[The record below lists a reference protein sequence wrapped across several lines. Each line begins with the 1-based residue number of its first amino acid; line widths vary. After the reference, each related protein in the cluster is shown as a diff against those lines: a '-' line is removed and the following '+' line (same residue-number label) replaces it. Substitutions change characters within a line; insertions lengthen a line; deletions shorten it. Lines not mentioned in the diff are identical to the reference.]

1 MNLKKCHPAE
11 KKCDTPPR
19 GSQGRRALRRVIFA
33 AAALALHA
41 LAPDLALAA
50 TISTGTATEF
60 NIPVK
65 RVSLCQ
71 DSVCSG
77 RFILGNSSKDFDV
90 ASASVGQD
98 VGSYAD
104 ITGIQLGATYSH
116 LEIQFGRTLK
126 ITGQVDVG
134 GGTVCFTDSSD
145 TSGSVTT
152 PSVGK
157 DTGPATSQTLF
168 IPDVGAFGGQPT
180 EAVYAAAGL
189 TITDETTATG
199 IVALTQS
206 FTVTESAPQ
215 IQIRINTQS
224 AIGATELGGSCLM
237 LVQAPTATITFK

>member
-11 KKCDTPPR
+11 KECAAPPR
-19 GSQGRRALRRVIFA
+19 VSAGRRILWRVIFT
-33 AAALALHA
+33 AAALTLHA
-41 LAPDLALAA
+41 LAPDFALAA
-50 TISTGTATEF
+50 TISTGNATEF
-60 NIPVK
+60 NITVK
-65 RVSLCQ
+65 RVSLCV

-90 ASASVGQD
+90 ASASVGQE

-104 ITGIQLGATYSH
+104 ITGISLGVTYSH
-116 LEIQFGRTLK
+116 LEIQFGRSLK
-126 ITGQVDVG
+126 ITGQVNVG

-145 TSGSVTT
+145 TSGSVIT

-157 DTGPATSQTLF
+157 KTGPATSQTLF

-199 IVALTQS
+199 IVALSQS
-206 FTVTESAPQ
+206 FTVTESPPQ
-215 IQIRINTQS
+215 IHIRINTQS
-224 AIGATELGGSCLM
+224 AIGAAELAGNCVM
-237 LVQAPTATITFK
+237 LVQAPTATITLK